1 MLGEGGIWEDDGNYF
16 FLMVD
21 ILQHPVRRCGS
32 VGKTST

>member
-1 MLGEGGIWEDDGNYF
+1 MLGERGIWEDDGNI